1 MKQWIPLKIVLITG
15 LFMLIQYFIPREEA
29 EFFYEYMIDFTIIIG
44 IFALALGIWSLVRVS
59 WDKIRRKAPGWF
71 YSWVILIGLVAML
84 FFGWWPW
91 RVGNVGDQP
100 EGVVVGDIDFDQ
112 DQDIVVANYA
122 SDNVSIFKNR
132 GGGLFISAYTYP
144 AGKSP
149 SDIILTD
156 LDGDN
161 DLDVAVTNQNV
172 NQVSVLINSSTPEDF
187 ARKQFR
193 ITPDRKLDSTF
204 NVGKPK
210 FERPAGYDVGET
222 PVAIARS
229 DFDGDGALNDLVIA
243 NSTSNNISV
252 LINNGDGT
260 FGEPQTYNV
269 GTKPVDVYAADFNR
283 DLVNDIVVANEG
295 SSNVSLLLG
304 AGNGGF
310 QSAQNFA
317 VDGGEITALATG
329 DFDENGWIDLAVTET
344 KGDEPGVLHILRSDS
359 TGIFVAQDSY
369 QTGIRPTAVAGGSI
383 NDDEFRDLVVA
394 SLGDNMLWV
403 HKNDGEGG
411 FGSANRFFS
420 GRNPVD
426 VTTGMITENGRTAL
440 VSANELSNNIATFSN
455 RGNFDFEPGASLE
468 SGDILLLGGYLRNYF
483 YVQFFD
489 NIMIPI
495 QATMFSLLAFYI
507 ASAAYR
513 AFRARS
519 LLSSI
524 LLVAALIIMIRFVPL
539 GPISTAVSDLSSWI
553 LKVPN
558 MAAKRAIFIG
568 VGLGM
573 VATAVKVLL
582 GVERG
587 YMGRD

>member
-15 LFMLIQYFIPREEA
+15 LFMMIQYFIPNEKA

-71 YSWVILIGLVAML
+71 YSWVIIIGLVAML

-91 RVGNVGDQP
+91 RVGNIGDRP
-100 EGVVVGDIDFDQ
+100 EAVAVGDINFDQ
-112 DQDIVVANYA
+112 DNDIVVANYDT
-122 SDNVSIFKNR
+122 DNISIFKNR
-132 GGGLFISAYTYP
+132 SDGMFISAYTYD
-144 AGKSP
+144 AGKTP
-149 SDIILTD
+149 IDLVLTD
-156 LDGDN
+156 LDGD
-161 DLDVAVTNQNV
+161 DDFDIAVANQTTNQI
-172 NQVSVLINSSTPEDF
+172 SVLLNAGTPEDF
-187 ARKQFR
+187 IDRRLR
-193 ITPDRKLDSTF
+193 ITPDRNLDSIF

-210 FERPAGYDVGET
+210 IDKPVSYDAGEM

-229 DFDGDGALNDLVIA
+229 DFDGDGKLNDLVTA
-243 NSTSNNISV
+243 NKGSGNISV
-252 LINNGDGT
+252 YINNGDGT
-260 FGEPQTYNV
+260 FGDAREYNV
-269 GTKPVDVYAADFNR
+269 GTEPVDVYAADFNR
-283 DLVNDIVVANEG
+283 DLINDIVVANEG
-295 SSNVSLLLG
+295 SSNVSLLVG
-304 AGNGGF
+304 EGNGTF
-310 QSAQNFA
+310 QAAQNFQ
-317 VDGGEITALATG
+317 VDGGKITALATG
-329 DFDENGWIDLAVTET
+329 DFDENGWIDLAVTEDL
-344 KGDEPGVLHILRSDS
+344 GDEPGMLHILRSDS
-359 TGIFVAQDSY
+359 TGVFVAQDSY
-369 QTGIRPTAVAGGSI
+369 QTGTMPTALAGGSI

-394 SLGDNMLWV
+394 SKGDNMVWV
-403 HKNDGEGG
+403 HRNDGLGG
-411 FGSANRFFS
+411 FASANRFFS

-426 VTTGMITENGRTAL
+426 VTTGTIMENGRTAL
-440 VSANELSNNIATFSN
+440 ISTNELSNNISTFSN

-489 NIMIPI
+489 HIMIPI

-519 LLSSI
+519 VLSTI
-524 LLVAALIIMIRFVPL
+524 LLVAALIIMIRFVPM
-539 GPISTAVSDLSSWI
+539 GPISSIASDLSSWL
-553 LKVPN
+553 LKIPN